1 MSADIQTSMNQ
12 VLKPEILLSQNKY
25 FCPSYSLLCESTRE
39 ICIINFASILIIQ
52 VWRFSDQGGQLVKNE
67 NFFSCTQSKSNKD
80 LTVMI
85 TKEDEISFKISILWL
100 RLLTIQTLCIGVITG
115 LLSRTYTPLFGTL
128 VMTSQFFMLKNI
140 MSTILHHTSFFTE
153 KFKFFPGPTK
163 YFHGFAIMVI
173 SDIVFGCDDPTY
185 NVYILYLI

>member
-80 LTVMI
+80 LTVTI
-85 TKEDEISFKISILWL
+85 TKEDKISFTNKYSLIATINHSDTLHRGHYWAFIKDLHSSIWYSCNDNSVFHVEEHYVNN
-100 RLLTIQTLCIGVITG
+100 T
-115 LLSRTYTPLFGTL
+115 
-128 VMTSQFFMLKNI
+128 TS
-140 MSTILHHTSFFTE
+140 
-153 KFKFFPGPTK
+153 
-163 YFHGFAIMVI
+163 
-173 SDIVFGCDDPTY
+173 
-185 NVYILYLI
+185 YILLYRKV